1 MHQGLFKT
9 LILLFFMIAGFV
21 AGAQNNAKIQ
31 QQFDKALQL
40 YKVQDY
46 ENAITEINK
55 LLKKNPGYV
64 DATLLLA
71 EIYHDTKSTD
81 LEIQTLENALLNSKN
96 ALIFY
101 RLAKANYS
109 TGNYEKALL
118 NFEKYIQTSGISEIR
133 KAEVNKNIVN
143 CKFAIDAINHPVDF
157 NPERLSG
164 NVNTVNDEYWPSISL
179 DESKLVFTRL
189 QKPATGFIQEDFF
202 ISVFDS
208 TGWEKAV
215 PIAEINTTEN
225 EGAQAL
231 SADGRLLFFTACNRP
246 DGNGSC
252 DIYYSVFN
260 GNFWSTPKNA
270 GPVVNSSNWD
280 GQPSLSSD
288 NRFLYFSS
296 NRAGGKGKKDIW
308 RAELAEIMENGNLRW
323 KQPKNAGEV
332 INTLG
337 DEISPFIHPNNRT
350 FYFASDYHTGMGGM
364 DLFVSEIQNDGRF
377 SVPENL
383 GFPINTNKD
392 EQGLNIA
399 FNGKTAYFSS
409 EREKGSGL
417 DIYTFQLPEK
427 LQTDP
432 VTYVKARITDA
443 ETGKVVRAFAEL
455 VNISSDSVI
464 QRTEKA
470 DENGEILLCLP
481 LNDNYAFNISEAG
494 YLFYSRSFQFKEM
507 HSLQTPENI
516 EIVLNKIKPGAEMN
530 LYNIYFETDSFRI
543 LPESIP
549 ELEKLIL
556 FLKNNSQIEVEIQG
570 HTDNSGRPDRNLK
583 LSELRAKSVVDYL
596 VINGIQAVRL
606 QAKGYGETK
615 PVAANDTEEGRSLNR
630 RTTVKI
636 GKTKK
641 DEK

>member
-1 MHQGLFKT
+1 
-9 LILLFFMIAGFV
+9 
-21 AGAQNNAKIQ
+21 
-31 QQFDKALQL
+31 
-40 YKVQDY
+40 
-46 ENAITEINK
+46 
-55 LLKKNPGYV
+55 
-64 DATLLLA
+64 
-71 EIYHDTKSTD
+71 
-81 LEIQTLENALLNSKN
+81 
-96 ALIFY
+96 
-101 RLAKANYS
+101 
-109 TGNYEKALL
+109 
-118 NFEKYIQTSGISEIR
+118 
-133 KAEVNKNIVN
+133 
-143 CKFAIDAINHPVDF
+143 
-157 NPERLSG
+157 
-164 NVNTVNDEYWPSISL
+164 
-179 DESKLVFTRL
+179 
-189 QKPATGFIQEDFF
+189 
-202 ISVFDS
+202 
-208 TGWEKAV
+208 
-215 PIAEINTTEN
+215 
-225 EGAQAL
+225 
-231 SADGRLLFFTACNRP
+231 
-246 DGNGSC
+246 
-252 DIYYSVFN
+252 
-260 GNFWSTPKNA
+260 
-270 GPVVNSSNWD
+270 
-280 GQPSLSSD
+280 
-288 NRFLYFSS
+288 
-296 NRAGGKGKKDIW
+296 
-308 RAELAEIMENGNLRW
+308 
-323 KQPKNAGEV
+323 
-332 INTLG
+332 
-337 DEISPFIHPNNRT
+337 
-350 FYFASDYHTGMGGM
+350 MGGM

-615 PVAANDTEEGRSLNR
+615 PVAANDTEEGRTLNR

-636 GKTKK
+636 GSLKHYVK
-641 DEK
+641 